1 VLSGKFSFTLPW
13 IGHCEVDRMFVVW
26 CVVGAVT
33 AILGGVPLD
42 SHAQMVVAYAIMIL
56 IGFLRQR
63 ELKPGMRI
71 FLLYLGVFV
80 SVRYIVWRTCYTIHY
95 HDLPSYIF
103 AILLYIA
110 ELYGIVVYFLG
121 VFVNIEPMGRQPAPL
136 PQVLEEWPS
145 VDIFVPTYNESP
157 DIIETTLHAAIQIR
171 YPKSKLKV
179 WLLDD
184 GGTEQKRNDKNKEKA
199 HDALSRHIMLQ
210 GICEALGVGY
220 LTRERNLH
228 AKAGNLNSA
237 LEKTEGDLVLILDTD
252 HVPTSDFLEK
262 TVGWFVKDPK
272 MFLVQTPHFFLNADP
287 LERNLGTFGKMPGEA
302 EMFYNI
308 TQHGLDFWNAAF
320 FCGSAAVL
328 RRKYL
333 VEAGGIC
340 GDSITED
347 CETAL
352 SLHSKGYHSA
362 YIGQPLVA
370 GLAPETFTGFTVQRM
385 RWAQGMIQIFILK
398 NPLTFPGLTL
408 AQRICYFSNCFFWFF
423 AYSRIMFL
431 LAPAFFLVAGLK
443 VYDSTWLQFLAYGL
457 PHTVCSIWISNYL
470 YGSARW
476 TFISEL
482 YELMQCVYTL
492 PAMVR
497 VFMNPRTPTFQ
508 VTPKGEQLDE
518 DFISP
523 LVTPFYFFMGL
534 TAFCIAMALR
544 QVFTAQLDSPAV
556 FVTLFWSSVN
566 LLLLITALGALYEQR
581 QRRSTSR
588 VDLEQPVTLD
598 FYGSRYPGTMTNL
611 SIGGA
616 GLRFDRLPP
625 ASAQWLGQGVT
636 VEVPPGE
643 HDPEPLRFFG
653 EIRNMRDQDGK
664 TFVGFQF
671 LPRNKEEVQKKVNF
685 IYGRSGAWLEHQ
697 ARRERRIG
705 TIRSLI
711 FLANIGL
718 RQGFI
723 HIQLVVRI
731 LLRRVLRFIHR
742 QLTSSKGGAP
752 VRA

>member
-1 VLSGKFSFTLPW
+1 MLAGNDTFHLP
-13 IGHCEVDRMFVVW
+13 GLGAFKVDRLLAMW
-26 CVVGAVT
+26 VGAGAIT
-33 AILGGVPLD
+33 LILGGVPLD
-42 SHAQMVVAYAIMIL
+42 SHAQMVLAYAAMIL
-56 IGFLRQR
+56 IGFLRHR
-63 ELKPGMRI
+63 NLSPGARI
-71 FLLYLGVFV
+71 LLLYLGVFV
-80 SVRYIVWRTCYTIHY
+80 SIRYIIWRTCYTIHY

-121 VFVNIEPMGRQPAPL
+121 VFVNIEPMGRQPVPM
-136 PQVLEEWPS
+136 PQVLEEWPT

-157 DIIETTLHAAIQIR
+157 EIIETTLHAAVQIR
-171 YPKSKLKV
+171 YPRTKLKV

-184 GGTEQKRNDKNKEKA
+184 GGTVQKRTDKNPEKA
-199 HDALSRHIMLQ
+199 HEALNRHIMLQ

-237 LEKTEGDLVLILDTD
+237 LERTDGDLVLILDTD
-252 HVPTSDFLEK
+252 HVPTVDFLEK

-328 RRKYL
+328 RRKCL
-333 VEAGGIC
+333 NEVGGIC
-340 GDSITED
+340 GESITED

-398 NPLTFPGLTL
+398 NPITYPGLTL
-408 AQRICYFSNCFFWFF
+408 PQRICYFSNCFFWFF

-443 VYDSTWLQFLAYGL
+443 VYDSTWIQFLAYGL

-470 YGSARW
+470 YGAARW

-497 VFMNPRTPTFQ
+497 VFLNPRTPTFQ

-518 DFISP
+518 SFISP
-523 LVTPFYFFMGL
+523 LVTPFYFFIGL

-544 QVFTAQLDSPAV
+544 QVFCSELDSPAV

-588 VDLEQPVTLD
+588 VELEQPITLD
-598 FYGSRYPGTMTNL
+598 CHGSRAEGTMVNL

-616 GLRFDRLPP
+616 GLTFGALPRN
-625 ASAQWLGQGVT
+625 AAQWLGQSVT
-636 VEVPPGE
+636 VEIPPAEGE
-643 HDPEPLRFFG
+643 KTPLRFHG
-653 EIRNMRDQDGK
+653 EIRNMRDQAGK

-671 LPRNKEEVQKKVNF
+671 LPRNKEEVQQKVNF
-685 IYGRSGAWLEHQ
+685 LYGRSGAWTDFQ
-697 ARRERRIG
+697 AKRERRIG

-711 FLANIGL
+711 FLAQIGL
-718 RQGFI
+718 RQGGI
-723 HIQLVVRI
+723 HLHLVFS
-731 LLRRVLRFIHR
+731 LLCRRVWRMIQRGFFLFRE
-742 QLTSSKGGAP
+742 A